1 MGGNSVS
8 SAIGSSAG
16 STLLTGL
23 STLSL
28 LNGKNSGKNQI
39 EQLRQNTAADIQK
52 RRNLL
57 EQQLASRRAGL
68 GSLGIT
74 GSASSAAVEQRLAGE
89 AYDDMEASRNNYNYR
104 SQEIVDG
111 YNNSLLNRLNTV
123 SYTHLKLPTRWSV

>member
-89 AYDDMEASRNNYNYR
+89 A
-104 SQEIVDG
+104 
-111 YNNSLLNRLNTV
+111 
-123 SYTHLKLPTRWSV
+123 

>member
-111 YNNSLLNRLNTV
+111 YNNSLLNRLNT
-123 SYTHLKLPTRWSV
+123 SARKFIK

>member
-28 LNGKNSGKNQI
+28 LNGKNSGKNQS
-39 EQLRQNTAADIQK
+39 EQWRQNTAADIQK

-111 YNNSLLNRLNTV
+111 YNNSLLNRLNTAAR
-123 SYTHLKLPTRWSV
+123 KFIK

>member
-16 STLLTGL
+16 STSLTGL

-111 YNNSLLNRLNTV
+111 YNNSLLNRLNTAAR
-123 SYTHLKLPTRWSV
+123 KFIK

>member
-28 LNGKNSGKNQI
+28 LSGKNSGKNQI

-104 SQEIVDG
+104 SQEIVVG
-111 YNNSLLNRLNTV
+111 YNNSLLNRLNTAAR
-123 SYTHLKLPTRWSV
+123 KFIK

>member
-8 SAIGSSAG
+8 SASGSSAG

-28 LNGKNSGKNQI
+28 LSGKNSGKNQI

-57 EQQLASRRAGL
+57 EQQLASRRADL

-111 YNNSLLNRLNTV
+111 YNNSLLNRLNTAAR
-123 SYTHLKLPTRWSV
+123 KFIK

>member
-39 EQLRQNTAADIQK
+39 GQLRQYTAADIQK

-111 YNNSLLNRLNTV
+111 YNNSLLNRLNTAAR
-123 SYTHLKLPTRWSV
+123 KFIK

>member
-89 AYDDMEASRNNYNYR
+89 AYDDMEASHNNYNYR

-111 YNNSLLNRLNTV
+111 YNNSLLNRLNTAAR
-123 SYTHLKLPTRWSV
+123 KFIK

>member
-28 LNGKNSGKNQI
+28 LNAKNSGKNQI
-39 EQLRQNTAADIQK
+39 EQLRQNAAADIQK

-68 GSLGIT
+68 GSLGLT

-111 YNNSLLNRLNTV
+111 YNNSLLNRLNTAAR
-123 SYTHLKLPTRWSV
+123 KFIK

>member
-111 YNNSLLNRLNTV
+111 YNNSLLNRLNTGAR
-123 SYTHLKLPTRWSV
+123 KFIK

>member
-68 GSLGIT
+68 GSMGIT

-89 AYDDMEASRNNYNYR
+89 AYDDMDASRNNYNYR
-104 SQEIVDG
+104 SQEIVDS
-111 YNNSLLNRLNTV
+111 YNNSLLNRLNTAAR
-123 SYTHLKLPTRWSV
+123 KFIK

>member
-39 EQLRQNTAADIQK
+39 EQLRQNTAADIQN

-111 YNNSLLNRLNTV
+111 YNNSLLNRLNMAAR
-123 SYTHLKLPTRWSV
+123 KFIK

>member
-89 AYDDMEASRNNYNYR
+89 AYDDVEASRNNYNYR

-111 YNNSLLNRLNTV
+111 YNNSLLNRLNTAAR
-123 SYTHLKLPTRWSV
+123 KFIK

>member
-39 EQLRQNTAADIQK
+39 GQLRQNTAADIQK

-57 EQQLASRRAGL
+57 EQQMASRRAGL

-111 YNNSLLNRLNTV
+111 YNNSLLNRLNTAAR
-123 SYTHLKLPTRWSV
+123 KFIK

>member
-111 YNNSLLNRLNTV
+111 YNNSLLNRLNTAAR
-123 SYTHLKLPTRWSV
+123 KFIK

>member
-68 GSLGIT
+68 GSLGNT
-74 GSASSAAVEQRLAGE
+74 GRASSAAVEQRLAGE

-111 YNNSLLNRLNTV
+111 YNNSLLNRLNTAAR
-123 SYTHLKLPTRWSV
+123 KFIK

>member
-74 GSASSAAVEQRLAGE
+74 GSASSAAVEQRLTGE

-111 YNNSLLNRLNTV
+111 YNNSLLNRLNTAAR
-123 SYTHLKLPTRWSV
+123 KFIK

>member
-39 EQLRQNTAADIQK
+39 EQLRQNTATDIQK

-68 GSLGIT
+68 GSMGIT

-111 YNNSLLNRLNTV
+111 YNNSLLNRLNTAAR
-123 SYTHLKLPTRWSV
+123 KFIK

>member
-111 YNNSLLNRLNTV
+111 YNNSLVSRLNTAAR
-123 SYTHLKLPTRWSV
+123 KFIK

>member
-68 GSLGIT
+68 RKSGNYR
-74 GSASSAAVEQRLAGE
+74 QRLVCGGRTTACRRGLRR
-89 AYDDMEASRNNYNYR
+89 YG
-104 SQEIVDG
+104 SQ
-111 YNNSLLNRLNTV
+111 
-123 SYTHLKLPTRWSV
+123 PQ

>member
-8 SAIGSSAG
+8 SAIRSSAG

-111 YNNSLLNRLNTV
+111 YNNSLLNRLNTAAR
-123 SYTHLKLPTRWSV
+123 KFIK

>member
-74 GSASSAAVEQRLAGE
+74 GSASSASVEQRLAGE
-89 AYDDMEASRNNYNYR
+89 AYDDMETSRNNYNYR

-111 YNNSLLNRLNTV
+111 YNNSLLNRLNTAAR
-123 SYTHLKLPTRWSV
+123 KFIK

>member
-1 MGGNSVS
+1 M
-8 SAIGSSAG
+8 
-16 STLLTGL
+16 LTGL

-111 YNNSLLNRLNTV
+111 YNNSLLNRLNTAAR
-123 SYTHLKLPTRWSV
+123 KFIK

>member
-39 EQLRQNTAADIQK
+39 EQWRQNTAADIQK

-111 YNNSLLNRLNTV
+111 YNNSLLNRLNTAAR
-123 SYTHLKLPTRWSV
+123 KFIK

>member
-28 LNGKNSGKNQI
+28 LSGKNSGKNQI

-111 YNNSLLNRLNTV
+111 YNNSLLNRLNTAAR
-123 SYTHLKLPTRWSV
+123 KFIK

>member
-39 EQLRQNTAADIQK
+39 GQLRQNTAADIQK

-57 EQQLASRRAGL
+57 EQQLTSRRAGL

-111 YNNSLLNRLNTV
+111 YNNSLLNRLNTAAR
-123 SYTHLKLPTRWSV
+123 KFIK

>member
-39 EQLRQNTAADIQK
+39 GQLRHNTAADIQK

-111 YNNSLLNRLNTV
+111 YNNSLLNRLNTAAR
-123 SYTHLKLPTRWSV
+123 KFIK

>member
-39 EQLRQNTAADIQK
+39 GQLRQNTAADIQK

-111 YNNSLLNRLNTV
+111 YNNSLLNRLNTAAR
-123 SYTHLKLPTRWSV
+123 KFIK

>member
-39 EQLRQNTAADIQK
+39 EQLQQNTAADIQK

-111 YNNSLLNRLNTV
+111 YNNSLLNRLNTAAR
-123 SYTHLKLPTRWSV
+123 KFIK

>member
-68 GSLGIT
+68 GGLGIT

-111 YNNSLLNRLNTV
+111 YNNSLLNRLNTAAR
-123 SYTHLKLPTRWSV
+123 KFIK

>member
-23 STLSL
+23 NTLSL

-111 YNNSLLNRLNTV
+111 YNNSLLNRLNTAAR
-123 SYTHLKLPTRWSV
+123 KFIK

>member
-68 GSLGIT
+68 GSMGIT

-89 AYDDMEASRNNYNYR
+89 AYDDMDASRNNYNYR

-111 YNNSLLNRLNTV
+111 YNNSLLNRLNTAAR
-123 SYTHLKLPTRWSV
+123 KFIK

>member
-104 SQEIVDG
+104 SQGIVDG
-111 YNNSLLNRLNTV
+111 YNNSLLNRLNTAAR
-123 SYTHLKLPTRWSV
+123 KFIK

>member
-16 STLLTGL
+16 STLLTGM

-111 YNNSLLNRLNTV
+111 YNNSLLNRLNTAAR
-123 SYTHLKLPTRWSV
+123 KFIK

>member
-68 GSLGIT
+68 GSLGMT

-111 YNNSLLNRLNTV
+111 YNNSLLNRLNTAAR
-123 SYTHLKLPTRWSV
+123 KFIK

>member
-68 GSLGIT
+68 GSLGLT

-111 YNNSLLNRLNTV
+111 YNNSLLNRLNTAAR
-123 SYTHLKLPTRWSV
+123 KFIK

>member
-111 YNNSLLNRLNTV
+111 YNNSLLNRLNTAAW
-123 SYTHLKLPTRWSV
+123 KFIK

>member
-39 EQLRQNTAADIQK
+39 EQLRQNTAAHIQK

-111 YNNSLLNRLNTV
+111 YNNSLLNRLNTAAR
-123 SYTHLKLPTRWSV
+123 KFIK